1 MTSADRLTAVALLIQ
16 AAESATTTRERQ
28 LVAIATAYL
37 DGDTD
42 RVDVLAREHL
52 ADHPDHLLVAL
63 IATLARLE
71 KS

>member
-1 MTSADRLTAVALLIQ
+1 MTSADQLTAAALLIR
-16 AAESATTTRERQ
+16 AAEAATTTRERQ
-28 LVAIATAYL
+28 LVAIAEALL

-52 ADHPDHLLVAL
+52 TDHPDHLLVAF
-63 IATLARLE
+63 IADLARQE